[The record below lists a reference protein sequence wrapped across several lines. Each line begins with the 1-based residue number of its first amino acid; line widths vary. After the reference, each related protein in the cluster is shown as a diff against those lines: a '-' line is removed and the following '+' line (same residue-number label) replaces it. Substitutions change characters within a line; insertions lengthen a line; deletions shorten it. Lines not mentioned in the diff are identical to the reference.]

1 MLLRYRF
8 IIIFVCLIQSCLL
21 SQDKKIDSLA
31 KGGINLKEVVIS
43 DSKNNINATE
53 VISQIDKSLRPTNS
67 AQDLLR
73 LVPGLFIA
81 QHAGGGKAEQI
92 FLRGFDCDHGT
103 DFSVN
108 LDGLPV
114 NMVSHAHGQ
123 GYADFHFVIPE
134 TVDKLKVFKGT
145 YNTQYGDFATSGA
158 GEFLTKNKIDKSIVK
173 VEYGRFDTY
182 RALAMIDLLQGNH
195 LLTHLNENLYV
206 AGEYFYTNSYFQNK
220 QHFYRY
226 NVFGKYTGQ
235 LNNKNFLSFSAST
248 FNSGWD
254 ASGQIPDRAVDE
266 GIISRYGSID
276 PTEGGATSR
285 TNANFILTTALKNG
299 GIIKNQVYYSN
310 YHFNL
315 YSNFTFFLNDSING
329 DQINQREKGRNIYG
343 YKFTYEKSSTL
354 FGKTLKSIAGLGTR
368 LDDGDIFLTHSVKRR
383 TLDTMAI
390 GHLFQQNAYA
400 YIDETLYLTQKFS
413 ANIGARLDYFDF
425 SFKNYQYDSL
435 SGRKQ
440 VPKFSPKLNLYYDVN
455 SNTQLFAHAG
465 YGFHS
470 NDARAVVLKTSEHNL
485 PTALGYEVGSTFK
498 IGKSIIVNAALWGI
512 DLQNELV
519 YVGDDATVEIT
530 GATRRLGADVSMRCQ
545 LSNYIFIDADINY
558 NHGRYVNLPEGHN
571 YIPLAPSLTS
581 VGGISLKKNKGINA
595 SLRYRYINSRPANED
610 NTVKALGYFLLDGV
624 INYTHPKFQVG
635 LTAENLLNAK
645 WNQAQFDTQS
655 RLKSESQSVDEL
667 HFTPGTPFYLKASLA
682 IFF

>member
-1 MLLRYRF
+1 MILRS
-8 IIIFVCLIQSCLL
+8 ICIFVFAALIQSVLF
-21 SQDKKIDSLA
+21 SQNGQNDSLA
-31 KGGINLKEVVIS
+31 KGGINLKEIVIS

-53 VISQIDKSLRPTNS
+53 VISQIDKTLRPTNS

-108 LDGLPV
+108 LDGMPV

-158 GEFLTKNKIDKSIVK
+158 GEFTTKNKIEKSIVK
-173 VEYGRFDTY
+173 LEFGRFDTY
-182 RALAMIDLLQGNH
+182 RAMAMLDLLKGNH
-195 LLTHLNENLYV
+195 LFTHLNENFYV
-206 AGEYFYTNSYFQNK
+206 SGEYYYTNSYFQNK
-220 QHFYRY
+220 QHFSRY
-226 NVFGKYTGQ
+226 NIFGKYTGQ
-235 LNNKNFLSFSAST
+235 LNNRNFLSFSAST
-248 FNSGWD
+248 FSSGWD

-276 PTEGGATSR
+276 PTEGGATKR
-285 TNANFILTTALKNG
+285 TNVNLILTTSLRNG
-299 GIIKNQVYYSN
+299 GIIKNQAFYSN

-343 YKFTYEKSSTL
+343 YKFTYEKNSTL
-354 FGKTLKSIAGLGTR
+354 FGKTLRSIIGLGTR
-368 LDDGDIFLTHSVKRR
+368 IDDGDILLTHTVKRNP
-383 TLDTMAI
+383 LDTMAI
-390 GHLFQQNAYA
+390 GHLYQQNANA
-400 YIDETLYLTQKFS
+400 YIDETLSLTQKFS
-413 ANIGARLDYFDF
+413 ANVGVRLDYFDF
-425 SFKNYQYDSL
+425 SFKNYQYDSV

-440 VPKFSPKLNLYYDVN
+440 VPKVSPKLNLYYDLN
-455 SNTQLFAHAG
+455 SSTQLFAHAG

-470 NDARAVVLKTSEHNL
+470 NDARAVVLKSSEHNL
-485 PTALGYEVGSTFK
+485 PTALGYEMGSTFK
-498 IGKSIIVNAALWGI
+498 LGKRIVVNAALWGI

-519 YVGDDATVEIT
+519 YVGDDATVKIT
-530 GATRRLGADVSMRCQ
+530 GATRRLGADLSLRCQ
-545 LSNYIFIDADINY
+545 MTDHVFMDADVNY
-558 NHGRYVNLPEGHN
+558 NHGRYLNLPQGHN

-581 VGGISLKKNKGINA
+581 VGGISYKKIKGINT

-624 INYTHPKFQVG
+624 INYTQPKFEIG
-635 LTAENLLNAK
+635 LTAENLLNTK

-655 RLKSESQSVDEL
+655 RLKNESGSVDEL
-667 HFTPGTPFYLKASLA
+667 HFTPGTPFYLKATLSV
-682 IFF
+682 FF